1 MKRAL
6 ASRKDCAPK
15 LIDKDVGLLVGQNIP
30 LNFESGMSRRGL
42 ITMRMKNEVLASIA
56 GLVLGLAALP
66 SVSRAAIVEMIVDTD
81 TDATVGS
88 ITFPTLAGDSDA
100 GVLFSLDGF
109 TQANITS
116 ISWTLDPT
124 LAVTALD
131 LFARQGTP
139 GCAFGQNCSEG
150 TLTVSPTIAHQTFIS
165 CSVFEGGGS
174 CDIGF
179 FPNENIAF
187 VASSAPVP
195 EPATWAMML
204 AGFAGLGFLG
214 YRQSRRLV

>member
-6 ASRKDCAPK
+6 ASRKDCASK
-15 LIDKDVGLLVGQNIP
+15 LIDKDVGLLVARTP
-30 LNFESGMSRRGL
+30 LNVKSGMFRRGL

-66 SVSRAAIVEMIVDTD
+66 TVSRAAIVETIVDTD

-109 TQANITS
+109 TQANISS
-116 ISWTLDPT
+116 ISWTVRPST

-131 LFARQGTP
+131 LFALQGTP
-139 GCAFGQNCSEG
+139 GCAPGQNCSES
-150 TLTVSPTIAHQTFIS
+150 TLTVSPTIAQQTFTTCSTSGGLDLCQIS
-165 CSVFEGGGS
+165 ERAPV
-174 CDIGF
+174 DIR
-179 FPNENIAF
+179 F
-187 VASSAPVP
+187 VPVPVLVP
-195 EPATWAMML
+195 EPSTWAMML

-214 YRQSRRLV
+214 YRQSRRLA